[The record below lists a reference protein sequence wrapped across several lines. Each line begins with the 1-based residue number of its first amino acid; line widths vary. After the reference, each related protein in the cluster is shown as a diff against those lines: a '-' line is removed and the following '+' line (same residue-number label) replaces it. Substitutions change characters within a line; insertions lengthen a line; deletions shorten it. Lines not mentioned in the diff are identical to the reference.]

1 MPWLCVPTW
10 AMYWYFIHTI
20 AIGGSHTHKPISSW
34 RQKSSAKSD
43 LKTQSCSTSTQYV
56 KMGGFFSLIPVLF
69 WKTTTLIHHV
79 WMDHVWS
86 VCNLV
91 SSFWLFS
98 NSHDLLKQSMM
109 SEHGLRMEPWE
120 NSECLWESTLRK
132 QVESCDLSFFKT
144 QNCSWNVFHAP
155 SKCSGQ
161 EWFYFRL
168 LPVATPQMF
177 LCLYG
182 KHIVAMCSLS
192 LWLYTLWFFLTSEYK
207 LTDALNKVETLV
219 CLIDWLHFPR
229 SHHHQLD
236 W

>member
-1 MPWLCVPTW
+1 MHISWMLLANFYNALTMCSNLGHVLVLYPYSSYRRLT
-10 AMYWYFIHTI
+10 HTQ
-20 AIGGSHTHKPISSW
+20 ANSSW
-34 RQKSSAKSD
+34 RQKGSAKSD

-109 SEHGLRMEPWE
+109 SEHGLRMEPCE

-144 QNCSWNVFHAP
+144 QNCSWNMFP
-155 SKCSGQ
+155 CSFRCSGQ

-168 LPVATPQMF
+168 LPAATPQMF

-182 KHIVAMCSLS
+182 KHIIAMCSLS
-192 LWLYTLWFFLTSEYK
+192 L
-207 LTDALNKVETLV
+207 
-219 CLIDWLHFPR
+219 
-229 SHHHQLD
+229 
-236 W
+236 